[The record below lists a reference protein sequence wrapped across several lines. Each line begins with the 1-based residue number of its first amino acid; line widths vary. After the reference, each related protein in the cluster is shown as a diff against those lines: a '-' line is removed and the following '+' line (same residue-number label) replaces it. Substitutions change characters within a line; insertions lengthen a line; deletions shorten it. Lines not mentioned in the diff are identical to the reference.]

1 MPRSLELKG
10 EDLDEVVFEVP
21 SNLSMHR
28 TGTSRQVATATVSPG
43 SEIDS
48 KPKNFRRFLF
58 RRLPQR
64 CLIKRGRS
72 TSNVFPRSG
81 GGNAGGGS
89 GGGTTPGAC
98 APIQSLS
105 VVPGYFKGVV
115 GAIWTNFSLK
125 QCNGAYYTF
134 DIKVT
139 NLDTGLLSYAT
150 YSYMMSGVI
159 DYDFAPLS
167 TNFRFDITVK
177 DRSTGAV
184 LDTRTAITATPG
196 PKPPG
201 TV

>member
-43 SEIDS
+43 SEVDS

-58 RRLPQR
+58 RRVPQR

-72 TSNVFPRSG
+72 TSNVFPRRSEMTRVNWLGLLTATVLGAGLGLASGPAAGGG
-81 GGNAGGGS
+81 GGNAGGRS

-134 DIKVT
+134 DI
-139 NLDTGLLSYAT
+139 
-150 YSYMMSGVI
+150 
-159 DYDFAPLS
+159 
-167 TNFRFDITVK
+167 
-177 DRSTGAV
+177 
-184 LDTRTAITATPG
+184 
-196 PKPPG
+196 
-201 TV
+201 